1 MRQLFVFAL
10 SLCLVSSSWAQGID
24 LIYQNNKAV
33 RVFGVEKKL
42 EAYELFLETLI
53 LDPYEPTV
61 QFNVGSS
68 LQALGEVEKAEK
80 LYKQLLKD
88 VNARLA
94 KTLPPEEQLTPKA
107 QLTPEAQQKWLKV
120 KFALLY
126 NLGVHYQ
133 GTQKIDEA
141 LEAYQQA
148 LELIPDS
155 KEIKTNIEMMFTS
168 GGGGKGDGKDKS
180 KDQKDDGKGEQDK
193 KDEGEGE
200 GDKNE
205 EQKPS
210 DGDRT
215 NEKPKGKEFDQSQ
228 MSNEDLRRIMEEL
241 KQQEQGIRAKVQ
253 RKGEKAEP
261 KDKQW

>member
-1 MRQLFVFAL
+1 MKQFVVFAL
-10 SLCLVSSSWAQGID
+10 SISVVSSSWAQSVD

-88 VNARLA
+88 VNA
-94 KTLPPEEQLTPKA
+94 QLTKNLSPV
-107 QLTPEAQQKWLKV
+107 EQQKWLKV

-141 LEAYQQA
+141 LDSYQQA
-148 LELIPDS
+148 LELIPNS
-155 KEIKTNIEMMFTS
+155 KEIKTNIEMMFTG
-168 GGGGKGDGKDKS
+168 GGGGKGDGKEKN

-193 KDEGEGE
+193 KDQGE
-200 GDKNE
+200 GDKQE

-215 NEKPKGKEFDQSQ
+215 NEKQKGKEFDQTQ
-228 MSNEDLRRIMEEL
+228 MSSEDLRRIMEEL

>member
-1 MRQLFVFAL
+1 MKQLFVFAL
-10 SLCLVSSSWAQGID
+10 SLYVVSSSWAQGVD

-33 RVFGVEKKL
+33 RIFGVEKKL

-88 VNARLA
+88 VNAQLT
-94 KTLPPEEQLTPKA
+94 KTLSPEE
-107 QLTPEAQQKWLKV
+107 QQKWLKV

-180 KDQKDDGKGEQDK
+180 KDQQDGKGEQDK
-193 KDEGEGE
+193 KDQGE

-205 EQKPS
+205 DQKPS

-215 NEKPKGKEFDQSQ
+215 NEKQKGKEFDQSQ
-228 MSNEDLRRIMEEL
+228 MSTDDLKRIMEEL

>member
-1 MRQLFVFAL
+1 MKQLFVFAL
-10 SLCLVSSSWAQGID
+10 SLCMVSFVASSSWAQSVD

-88 VNARLA
+88 VNAQLT
-94 KTLPPEEQLTPKA
+94 KSLSPEE
-107 QLTPEAQQKWLKV
+107 QQKWLKV

-148 LELIPDS
+148 LELVPDS
-155 KEIKTNIEMMFTS
+155 KEIKTNIEMMFTG
-168 GGGGKGDGKDKS
+168 GGGGKGDGKDKN

-193 KDEGEGE
+193 KDQGE

-205 EQKPS
+205 DQKPS

-215 NEKPKGKEFDQSQ
+215 NEKQKGKEFDQSQ
-228 MSNEDLRRIMEEL
+228 MSNEDLKRIMEEL